1 MHVVQS
7 LSSPHT
13 HSGSVEPSSQLTPT
27 VSVAVLPDAVFGVD
41 PEPVSYLLRSP
52 KYNIKVMVKDQ
63 C

>member
-13 HSGSVEPSSQLTPT
+13 HSGSVEPSSQLTTT

-52 KYNIKVMVKDQ
+52 VYKVKVMMIDYF
-63 C
+63 